1 MEKII
6 EAEVLGRPIEVS
18 AGWRGRDLLVTVTG
32 GDAAHIGST
41 RTGLV
46 TEWELLIPSV
56 FKTLIGSVSV
66 CRMQNG
72 GAVMEKIVL
81 PTHRDDVVGDSFA
94 QALAQKLG
102 TTVCVVSGI
111 HFDGA
116 SKQNIAEIVNSTNK
130 MLAQLLEHFN

>member
-32 GDAAHIGST
+32 GDAAHIGS
-41 RTGLV
+41 
-46 TEWELLIPSV
+46 
-56 FKTLIGSVSV
+56 VSV

-94 QALAQKLG
+94 EALARKLG

-116 SKQNIAEIVNSTNK
+116 SKQDIAAIVNSTNK

>member
-6 EAEVLGRPIEVS
+6 ECEVLGRQIEVS

-32 GDAAHIGST
+32 GDAAHIGS
-41 RTGLV
+41 
-46 TEWELLIPSV
+46 
-56 FKTLIGSVSV
+56 VSV

-72 GAVMEKIVL
+72 SAALEKIVL

-94 QALAQKLG
+94 EALARKLE
-102 TTVCVVSGI
+102 TTVCVVCGI

-116 SKQNIAEIVNSTNK
+116 SKQDIAEIANSTNE
-130 MLAQLLEHFN
+130 MLIQLLKHFD

>member
-6 EAEVLGRPIEVS
+6 KSEVLGRPIEVS

-32 GDAAHIGST
+32 GDAAH
-41 RTGLV
+41 
-46 TEWELLIPSV
+46 
-56 FKTLIGSVSV
+56 IGSVSV

-116 SKQNIAEIVNSTNK
+116 SKQDIAEIVNSTNK